1 MGHRSIKEIDD
12 AMKMKWYYVRAKGR
26 VETGK
31 IKKATKSCICV
42 PIFMNETCSQDR
54 HAVVDHAL
62 IK

>member
-1 MGHRSIKEIDD
+1 
-12 AMKMKWYYVRAKGR
+12 MKMKWYYVRAKGR